1 LTPENI
7 FIEEIAYFSDLGFF
21 TLKKIAALY
30 SGYQN
35 KSHYSSPEILKEKG
49 KKYIIRINCS
59 KTSARTR
66 YLLIRNNNLG
76 DISTRNFL

>member
-1 LTPENI
+1 MTPENI
-7 FIEEIAYFSDLGFF
+7 FIEEKAYFSDFGLF

-49 KKYIIRINCS
+49 KEYIIRINRS
-59 KTSARTR
+59 
-66 YLLIRNNNLG
+66 
-76 DISTRNFL
+76 